1 MQNLK
6 RIIFISCFLLSNY
19 VISGACDDYPYD
31 HGEYTII
38 ENSDERL
45 KFLATEINLDEG
57 FKVIATAHEAIHSDG
72 VVGIYEALEKA
83 EESAL
88 KFLVSFFMQE
98 VPRSCGDGALTPQ
111 PPFMAKVC
119 DASNGVLRGVRKV
132 DMCVQ
137 DLEYPRM
144 VIVTVGISSSYSKL

>member
-19 VISGACDDYPYD
+19 VISGACDDYEDGHYEI
-31 HGEYTII
+31 HIKEG
-38 ENSDERL
+38 SDGR
-45 KFLATEINLDEG
+45 
-57 FKVIATAHEAIHSDG
+57 FKITATAEEAIRFDG
-72 VVGIYEALEKA
+72 VAGIVEALKIAEEKA
-83 EESAL
+83 ILFIAEFVEVEIIRTCRDIAITSKTPANAL
-88 KFLVSFFMQE
+88 
-98 VPRSCGDGALTPQ
+98 
-111 PPFMAKVC
+111 AKNLCEITKKIPDDVVTWVMKE
-119 DASNGVLRGVRKV
+119 ATKV

>member
-45 KFLATEINLDEG
+45 KFLAT
-57 FKVIATAHEAIHSDG
+57 AHAAIPYDG
-72 VVGIYEALEKA
+72 VVGNLEALVIA
-83 EESAL
+83 EVQAKKNLLAL
-88 KFLVSFFMQE
+88 LMQDVSG
-98 VPRSCGDGALTPQ
+98 SCSDGAISPAAR
-111 PPFMAKVC
+111 FWSGAC
-119 DASNGVLRGVRKV
+119 DLSKKPADVILRGVTKV

-137 DLEYPRM
+137 DNQHPRM
-144 VIVTVGISSSYSKL
+144 VAVTVGFSFSK